1 MRNNAIALIII
12 IVVIVIAALG
22 ISTTFNNTTNNTT
35 NNNTTDNITLEN
47 NTTDNTT
54 QTTQTAQKTDNGGS
68 KSSEP
73 SVVNT
78 ETKENYQAADGSHY
92 KEVSYSDGNFRQ
104 YDSNGKLIG
113 SSYESDQSKLP
124 SME

>member
-1 MRNNAIALIII
+1 MRNNRIILIIAVVVIII
-12 IVVIVIAALG
+12 IAIAG
-22 ISTTFNNTTNNTT
+22 ITTFNNTTD
-35 NNNTTDNITLEN
+35 NNTTDNITLEN

-54 QTTQTAQKTDNGGS
+54 DNTTTTQKSDNGGS
-68 KSSEP
+68 KSSSEP

-78 ETKENYQAADGSHY
+78 ETKKNYQADDGSHY

-124 SME
+124 RMD